1 MPPQNDSYLFHRDGE
16 LFSPQAAAGSPW
28 SVTMQHGGPVNAIIA
43 LSVESCAKEI
53 GMEIS
58 RLTFDILKPVP
69 MEPIKVVSRFI
80 RKGRRTAVLDTYL
93 TVEGSDEPVASG
105 RAVLLKPIVGKEPSL
120 TTMESMPAQR
130 SSISSQPWI
139 PEEMVSH
146 LPPGLHLLIRFHPST
161 ERERPVCWITADTNM
176 LQHRAMTAVEHCVTA
191 ADMTT
196 VLAARMRLT
205 QECIEQPG
213 VVMGLMNT
221 NTTAHFA
228 RQPIGEW
235 YGFTDHFISIS
246 DGYGVAECT
255 LFDKEGCIGRVVQ
268 SLIVND

>member
-1 MPPQNDSYLFHRDGE
+1 
-16 LFSPQAAAGSPW
+16 
-28 SVTMQHGGPVNAIIA
+28 MQHGGPVNAIIT
-43 LSVESCAKEI
+43 LSVESSAKAI

-69 MEPIKVVSRFI
+69 MKPVKVVSRFI
-80 RKGRRTAVLDTYL
+80 RKGRRMAVLDTYL

-105 RAVLLKPIVGKEPSL
+105 RAVLLKPIVDKKPSM
-120 TTMESMPAQR
+120 TTVKSMPAPR
-130 SSISSQPWI
+130 SSISSQQWI
-139 PEEMVSH
+139 PEEMVAL

-176 LQHRAMTAVEHCVTA
+176 LQDREMTALEQCATA

-205 QECIEQPG
+205 QENIDQSN
-213 VVMGLMNT
+213 MMSLMNT
-221 NTTAHFA
+221 NTTIHFT

-235 YGFTDHFISIS
+235 YGFTDHFLSLS
-246 DGYGVAECT
+246 DGYGVAECAI
-255 LFDKEGCIGRVVQ
+255 FDEEGCIGRVAQ